1 MSYIY
6 IHAFLHFSLIFFFST
21 LNLISFWSSGQ
32 SRVRV
37 VHFGAFALPQFVSKT
52 AWQIS
57 RPESKIIL
65 GDLNCEI
72 CQNAKCLWTSEASHP
87 PILPEDEDEI
97 EVSSYCKDGVSLST
111 PPWRWRTRSVDGK
124 LLWSLGG
131 QDVFLPWN
139 GTYPKKMLWKM
150 ISPSNLAILCMLNIV
165 KFHLGNSFRVGPVK
179 LMGLWNLWVVCRN
192 LPSSNLC
199 WKVASGK
206 VKISTF
212 FVTPNGPPFFFGS
225 RDSEGEW
232 IFKRYLHGDL
242 LLRKKNI

>member
-1 MSYIY
+1 MQSKIVREFLKLLSKRVLIGIVHGALRKNLSPGRYASGMIVCHDDNIRYILTDNMQCSSNKRVISQISLTCFYVLYIY

-111 PPWRWRTRSVDGK
+111 PP
-124 LLWSLGG
+124 
-131 QDVFLPWN
+131 
-139 GTYPKKMLWKM
+139 
-150 ISPSNLAILCMLNIV
+150 
-165 KFHLGNSFRVGPVK
+165 
-179 LMGLWNLWVVCRN
+179 
-192 LPSSNLC
+192 
-199 WKVASGK
+199 
-206 VKISTF
+206 
-212 FVTPNGPPFFFGS
+212 
-225 RDSEGEW
+225 
-232 IFKRYLHGDL
+232 
-242 LLRKKNI
+242 